1 MAEEVKEVG
10 DVGESKEI
18 KEGKLWAVFA
28 YLGPLC
34 LLPLLNKKDNK
45 FALHHAKQGL
55 VLFVGEL
62 IAFIVFLIPFI
73 GQFILVFLGRLIGL
87 IFGIYS
93 IIGIIQSLIGK
104 YWKAPII
111 SKWAEN
117 ISV

>member
-1 MAEEVKEVG
+1 MTEEVKEVG
-10 DVGESKEI
+10 GVEENKDI
-18 KEGKLWAVFA
+18 KEGKIWAVLA

-73 GQFILVFLGRLIGL
+73 GQFILTFLGWLIGL
-87 IFGIYS
+87 IFGAYS
-93 IIGIIQSLIGK
+93 IIGVIQSLMGK
-104 YWKAPII
+104 YWKAPIV

-117 ISV
+117 ISI